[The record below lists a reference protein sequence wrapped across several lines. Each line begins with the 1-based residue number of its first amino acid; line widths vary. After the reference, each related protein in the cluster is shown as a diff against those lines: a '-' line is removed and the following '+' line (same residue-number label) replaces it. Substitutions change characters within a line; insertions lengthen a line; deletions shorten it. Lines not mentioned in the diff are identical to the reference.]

1 MSLRNALGKLV
12 CCVLAA
18 ASPLAQTRP
27 VETPDA
33 ADQFVQALMERAGI
47 PGVQAAV
54 AIDGRQVW
62 SGAYGLADLEQQV
75 PVASSSRFR
84 IGSVSKPI
92 TAAVLARLVD
102 EGRIDLDSPIRRYV
116 PAVASETMTV
126 RHVAAHLSGVRNYRG
141 AEFVN
146 RSHFNTV
153 GDAVKVFVAD
163 PLLSVPGEK
172 FAYSSYNYTLLSA
185 AIETASGRPY
195 LEYLQRAVL
204 QPLRMEVTV
213 ADAPGPL
220 IPGRARGYEQ
230 SDGALINAP
239 WVDNSN
245 KWAAGGLLSSAEDL
259 VRFAIGLTAPGYLSP
274 ESTRLLFLPQRTS
287 TGAPVAY
294 GTGWRTD
301 PEGSRQVWHGGESM
315 GARAF
320 LFLDVESRSVVALT
334 CNLGAAPFSEKD
346 ARDLLAVVAGMRRQN
361 GVARVPPADVR
372 R

>member
-27 VETPDA
+27 VETQNA
-33 ADQFVQALMERAGI
+33 AGQFVQALMERAGI
-47 PGVQAAV
+47 PGMQAAV
-54 AIDGRQVW
+54 AIDGRLVW
-62 SGAYGLADLEQQV
+62 SGAFGLADLEQRV
-75 PVASSSRFR
+75 PVASSTRFR

-92 TAAVLARLVD
+92 TAAALARLVD
-102 EGRIDLDSPIRRYV
+102 EDRIDLDAPIRRYV
-116 PAVASETMTV
+116 PSVASETMTV

-146 RSHFNTV
+146 RTHFETV
-153 GDAVKVFVAD
+153 GDAMKVFVGD
-163 PLLSVPGEK
+163 PLLSAPGEK

-185 AIETASGRPY
+185 AIETASGQPY
-195 LEYLQRAVL
+195 LAYLQSAVL
-204 QPLRMEVTV
+204 QPLQMNATV
-213 ADAPGPL
+213 PDTPGPL
-220 IPGRARGYEQ
+220 IPARARWYEK

-239 WVDNSN
+239 WVNNSN

-259 VRFAIGLTAPGYLSP
+259 VRLALGVTAPGYLSP
-274 ESTRLLFLPQRTS
+274 ERTRLLFLPQRT
-287 TGAPVAY
+287 TAGEPVSY
-294 GTGWRTD
+294 GIGWRTD
-301 PEGSRQVWHGGESM
+301 PGGSRQVWHGGESM
-315 GARAF
+315 GGRAF
-320 LFLDVESRSVVALT
+320 LFLDAESRSVVALT